1 MHTGRIV
8 FHIMRMK
15 QKWTVAFNGTKQAQ
29 VAAQCIVSKAV
40 MCGVH
45 IDVEFQGKSCEFRVD
60 YSEALPYTEI
70 AVVDN
75 GLSREE
81 ALDGYVHGSSRSGQS
96 EIQSEAFD
104 MVANI
109 QNMSHAT
116 NESLSA
122 HMAELEKQDEMTQ
135 KMKGRVQGFE
145 KRTKKIK

>member
-1 MHTGRIV
+1 MFHMHTGRIV

-81 ALDGYVHGSSRSGQS
+81 ALDGMFTVLLEADNLRSSPKLLTWWLISRTCHTQQMSLCQHIWLSWRS
-96 EIQSEAFD
+96 
-104 MVANI
+104 
-109 QNMSHAT
+109 
-116 NESLSA
+116 
-122 HMAELEKQDEMTQ
+122 
-135 KMKGRVQGFE
+135 KMR
-145 KRTKKIK
+145 